1 MKVLLATSKPF
12 ALQAVQGIQNVV
24 ETAGLEFE
32 KIENYTE
39 KSQLLDAVKDADA
52 LIVRSDKIDGE
63 VMDAAKQLKLII
75 RAGAG
80 YDNVDLDAAT
90 SRNICVM
97 NTPGQNANAVAE
109 LVFGMMIYMQRNKF
123 DGSVGR
129 ELINRRLGLYAFGNV
144 AKKVA
149 RIARGFNMAIYAFSP
164 TLTHDDL
171 RKEGEYGVITAYSN
185 RELFENSDIV
195 SLHMPLL
202 EDTRD
207 IVNYNLLAYMPQDG
221 LLINTARKELIV
233 EDDLIRIMEE
243 RPEFQYATDIK
254 PDKHEEFLAKFP
266 NRYFS
271 TPKKTG
277 AQTKEANR
285 NAGIAAAHQ
294 IVAYFKE
301 GDDRFR
307 VEENL

>member
-12 ALQAVQGIQNVV
+12 ALQAVQGIQNVI
-24 ETAGLEFE
+24 ETAGLKFE
-32 KIENYTE
+32 KLETYTD
-39 KSQLLDAVKDADA
+39 KSQLLDAVRDVNA
-52 LIVRSDKIDGE
+52 LIVRSDCVDGD
-63 VMDAAKQLKLII
+63 VMDAAPELKLII

-80 YDNVDLDAAT
+80 YDNVDLEAAT
-90 SRNICVM
+90 KRGICVM

-109 LVFGMMIYMQRNKF
+109 LVFGMMIFMQRNQF
-123 DGSVGR
+123 NGTVGR

-149 RIARGFNMAIYAFSP
+149 RIARGFNMAVYAYSP
-164 TLTHDDL
+164 ALTHDDL

-185 RELFENSDIV
+185 RELFENSDIM

-202 EDTRD
+202 EDTKKCVD
-207 IVNYNLLAYMPQDG
+207 YNLLAYMPKDG
-221 LLINTARKELIV
+221 LLINTARKELIA

-243 RPEFQYATDIK
+243 RPEFQYVTDIK
-254 PDKHEEFLAKFP
+254 PDKHDVFLEKFP
-266 NRYFS
+266 TRYFT
-271 TPKKTG
+271 TPKKSG
-277 AQTKEANR
+277 AQTREANR

-294 IVAYFKE
+294 TVMFFKN

-307 VEENL
+307 VN

>member
-1 MKVLLATSKPF
+1 MKVLLATKKPF

-24 ETAGLEFE
+24 ETAGLKFE
-32 KIENYTE
+32 KLENYTD
-39 KSQLLDAVKDADA
+39 KLQLINAVKDANA
-52 LIVRSDKIDGE
+52 LIVRSDCVDEE
-63 VMDAAKQLKLII
+63 VIDAASELKII
-75 RAGAG
+75 VRAGAG
-80 YDNVDLDAAT
+80 YDNVDLEAAT

-109 LVFGMMIYMQRNKF
+109 LVFGMMIFMQRNQF
-123 DGSVGR
+123 DGDVGR

-149 RIARGFNMAIYAFSP
+149 RIARGFNMAVYAYSP
-164 TLTHDDL
+164 ALTHDDL
-171 RKEGEYGVITAYSN
+171 RKEGEYGVITSYSN

-202 EDTRD
+202 EETKNCVD
-207 IVNYNLLAYMPQDG
+207 YNLLAYMPKDG
-221 LLINTARKELIV
+221 LLVNTARKELIV

-243 RPEFQYATDIK
+243 RPEFQYVTDIM
-254 PDKHEEFLAKFP
+254 PDKHDVFLEKFP
-266 NRYFS
+266 KRYFS
-271 TPKKTG
+271 TLKKSG

-294 IVAYFKE
+294 AVMFFKN
-301 GDDRFR
+301 GDDHFR
-307 VEENL
+307 VN

>member
-1 MKVLLATSKPF
+1 M
-12 ALQAVQGIQNVV
+12 
-24 ETAGLEFE
+24 
-32 KIENYTE
+32 
-39 KSQLLDAVKDADA
+39 
-52 LIVRSDKIDGE
+52 IVRSDEIDAEIINKAPKLKII
-63 VMDAAKQLKLII
+63 V

-80 YDNVDLDAAT
+80 YDNVNIQAAT
-90 SRNICVM
+90 ERGICVM

-109 LVFGMMIYMQRNKF
+109 LVMGMMIYIQRNKF

-129 ELINRRLGLYAFGNV
+129 ELKNRRLGLYAFGNV

-149 RIARGFNMAIYAFSP
+149 RIALGFNMAIYAFSP

-195 SLHMPLL
+195 TLHMPLL

-207 IVNYNLLAYMPQDG
+207 IVNYNLLAYMPKDG
-221 LLINTARKELIV
+221 LLINTARKELIA

-243 RPEFQYATDIK
+243 RPEFQYVTDIK
-254 PDKHEEFLAKFP
+254 PDKHDVFLEKFP
-266 NRYFS
+266 NRYFT
-271 TPKKTG
+271 TPKKSG
-277 AQTKEANR
+277 AQTREANR

-294 IVAYFKE
+294 TVMFFKN

-307 VEENL
+307 VN

>member
-12 ALQAVQGIQNVV
+12 ALQAVQGIQNVI
-24 ETAGLEFE
+24 ETAGLKFE
-32 KIENYTE
+32 KLENYTE
-39 KSQLLDAVKDADA
+39 KSQLLDAVRDVNA
-52 LIVRSDKIDGE
+52 LIVRSDDVDGE
-63 VMDAAKQLKLII
+63 IMDAAPQLKLII

-80 YDNVDLDAAT
+80 YDNVDLEAAT

-109 LVFGMMIYMQRNKF
+109 LVFGMMIFMQRNQF
-123 DGSVGR
+123 NGNVGR

-149 RIARGFNMAIYAFSP
+149 RIARGFNMAIYAYSP
-164 TLTHDDL
+164 ALTHDDL

-202 EDTRD
+202 EETKQCVD
-207 IVNYNLLAYMPQDG
+207 YKLLAYMPKDG
-221 LLINTARKELIV
+221 LLINTARKELIA

-243 RPEFQYATDIK
+243 RPEFQYVTDIK
-254 PDKHEEFLAKFP
+254 PDKHDVFLEKFP
-266 NRYFS
+266 NRYFT
-271 TPKKTG
+271 TPKKSG
-277 AQTKEANR
+277 AQTREANR

-294 IVAYFKE
+294 TVMFFKN

-307 VEENL
+307 VN

>member
-12 ALQAVQGIQNVV
+12 ALQAVQGIQNVI
-24 ETAGLEFE
+24 ETAGLKFE
-32 KIENYTE
+32 KLETYTD
-39 KSQLLDAVKDADA
+39 KSQLLDAVRDVNA
-52 LIVRSDKIDGE
+52 LIVRSDCVDGD
-63 VMDAAKQLKLII
+63 VMDAAPELKLII

-80 YDNVDLDAAT
+80 YDNVDLEAAT
-90 SRNICVM
+90 KRGICVM

-109 LVFGMMIYMQRNKF
+109 LVFGMMIFMQRNQF
-123 DGSVGR
+123 NGTVGR

-149 RIARGFNMAIYAFSP
+149 RIARGFNMAVYAYSP
-164 TLTHDDL
+164 ALTHDDL

-185 RELFENSDIV
+185 RELFENSDIM

-202 EDTRD
+202 EDTKKC
-207 IVNYNLLAYMPQDG
+207 VNYNLLAYMPKDG
-221 LLINTARKELIV
+221 LLINTARKELIA

-243 RPEFQYATDIK
+243 RPEFQYVTDIK
-254 PDKHEEFLAKFP
+254 PDKHDVFLEKFP
-266 NRYFS
+266 NRYFT
-271 TPKKTG
+271 TPKKSG
-277 AQTKEANR
+277 AQTREANR

-294 IVAYFKE
+294 TVMFFKN

-307 VEENL
+307 VN